1 MLKFIEKILGIL
13 AFILAFS
20 LFLILNFFLVPLWG
34 AGMIIF
40 DLVYIIAGL
49 ILISCLADVS
59 IPFVKTLLK
68 REYFRVKFKF
78 GRRKSVY
85 LKFLATLIILFKSA
99 QDGYEVIREE
109 AEEIHGRATHLIKKE
124 KEALGPKISHPHF
137 FQIHKAKQR
146 RAASISAGTL
156 ILLVITTV
164 ITGLLASLIF
174 PAIFQSRAADSYTWT
189 QKYWSGGTSTAVATH
204 SGDAPQ
210 QDWVNYQSADSNISI
225 SALGN
230 ITLDSGAQTVE
241 DISSEDFNLGET
253 SNNISEVDISL
264 QDGEV
269 KLTSPWACGDT
280 LTYSGQDYSTVEI
293 NGECWLA
300 ENLNVGT
307 KVSAGSGMSDDG
319 VIEKYCHSDGDCS
332 TYGGYYLWDE
342 AMAYSTTEGAQG
354 ICPDGWHIPTDAEL
368 HALEDYYADGSC
380 DGTRNQSLDCSP
392 AGTELASGGSSG
404 MNVLLAGIYFGG
416 WQYEGQMGYMPSS
429 LLDSDN
435 TPIYYV
441 QDGESGTGR
450 VLVSES
456 DLNSAGA
463 TFRCL
468 KD

>member
-174 PAIFQSRAADSYTWT
+174 PAIFQSRAATIYTWT
-189 QKYWSGGTSTAVATH
+189 QTDWSGGATTTLAKH
-204 SGDAPQ
+204 SGETAE
-210 QDWVNYQSADSNISI
+210 QDWTNYSSADSNINIDGS
-225 SALGN
+225 GN
-230 ITLDSGAQTVE
+230 ITLNSGTQ
-241 DISSEDFNLGET
+241 DITKTSTSDFSSGVISDNDDTADLTTENDEIKFNW
-253 SNNISEVDISL
+253 
-264 QDGEV
+264 
-269 KLTSPWACGDT
+269 WACGDT
-280 LTYSGQDYSTVEI
+280 LTYSGQDYSTVDI

-380 DGTRNQSLDCSP
+380 D
-392 AGTELASGGSSG
+392 E
-404 MNVLLAGIYFGG
+404 
-416 WQYEGQMGYMPSS
+416 
-429 LLDSDN
+429 
-435 TPIYYV
+435 
-441 QDGESGTGR
+441 
-450 VLVSES
+450 
-456 DLNSAGA
+456 
-463 TFRCL
+463 
-468 KD
+468 